1 MSTTAVARA
10 LELPA
15 LSGHVND
22 YARLLS
28 PSEARA
34 LEARLAAYERE
45 TGHQFVMVSVATT
58 GSVAIEQYAVRL
70 EEAWQI
76 GDRARDDGLL
86 LVIAAADH
94 RMRIEVG
101 YGLEGAIAD
110 VTAARVLDDVVAPAF
125 RTRSYAAGINGA
137 FDVLC
142 RAAQS
147 EARHTPPSRHYS
159 WVWRWLLWPM
169 PTQSNTGIAQL
180 GLLVLWAILVLTVV
194 CFILV
199 MLLHAI
205 KVGLLCLRDL
215 LLYRRIRQ
223 PYWRNFVNAAFDSSS
238 SPEVSDS
245 ESDSSTRF
253 SGGGGSS
260 GGGGAS
266 GNW

>member
-1 MSTTAVARA
+1 
-10 LELPA
+10 
-15 LSGHVND
+15 
-22 YARLLS
+22 
-28 PSEARA
+28 
-34 LEARLAAYERE
+34 
-45 TGHQFVMVSVATT
+45 
-58 GSVAIEQYAVRL
+58 
-70 EEAWQI
+70 
-76 GDRARDDGLL
+76 
-86 LVIAAADH
+86 
-94 RMRIEVG
+94 
-101 YGLEGAIAD
+101 
-110 VTAARVLDDVVAPAF
+110 
-125 RTRSYAAGINGA
+125 
-137 FDVLC
+137 
-142 RAAQS
+142 
-147 EARHTPPSRHYS
+147 
-159 WVWRWLLWPM
+159 M

-223 PYWRNFVNAAFDSSS
+223 PYWRNFINAAFDSSS

-266 GNW
+266 GSW

>member
-1 MSTTAVARA
+1 MSATAVARA

-28 PSEARA
+28 PSETGA
-34 LEARLAAYERE
+34 LEARLTAYERE
-45 TGHQFVMVSVATT
+45 TGHQFAMVSVATT
-58 GSVAIEQYAVRL
+58 GSLSIEQYAVRL
-70 EEAWQI
+70 EEAWQL

-110 VTAARVLDDVVAPAF
+110 VTAARVVNDVVAPAF
-125 RTRSYAAGINGA
+125 RARSYAAGINGA

-147 EARHTPPSRHYS
+147 EARHAPPPRNYS
-159 WVWRWLLWPM
+159 WLWRWLFWPV
-169 PTQSNTGIAQL
+169 PTQSNSGIAQL
-180 GLLVLWAILVLTVV
+180 GLLVLWTILVVFVV
-194 CFILV
+194 GVILA

-205 KVGLLCLRDL
+205 KVGLLCVRDL
-215 LLYRRIRQ
+215 LLYRRIRE
-223 PYWRNFVNAAFDSSS
+223 PYWRDFLSRVFDSSS
-238 SPEVSDS
+238 SPDDQDS
-245 ESDSSTRF
+245 ESSSSTHF
-253 SGGGGSS
+253 TGGGGSS